1 LAVAATRGRAA
12 GPATLAGNRWPVEPT
27 RPAGEPV
34 PVAPTRR
41 LPIPLPMLW
50 PASRNGWQIP
60 GFNFGFRF

>member
-12 GPATLAGNRWPVEPT
+12 GPATLAGNRWPDG
-27 RPAGEPV
+27 AGEPV

-60 GFNFGFRF
+60 GSNFGFRF